1 MGIPAQQGA
10 VGEGSWE
17 GSGGSRS
24 GETRSPLSRP
34 APLGRRMGW
43 SFGPAGGP
51 GVGAAPEAADPS
63 PPLLGWT
70 LGVESP
76 QASGLSPQ
84 RTPPPVLSPAVAFLQ
99 CRGGRGGVC
108 QGETRSP
115 RPHKSKR
122 RHMVSRASVC
132 GERAGRLWRSHPRAC
147 PGPAQSPGSPPQDT
161 GIPKT
166 DRLEPGTAPTPPRS
180 LEHIRVGTEP
190 APIRPSLPTA
200 WTTGEGRRHAPA
212 ERWGGG
218 SPLPSPPVPPPPSG
232 ARLGGG
238 CPGFSPADGER
249 AGQGLCPLAAMLVR
263 GSPGAHRSGGCS
275 L

>member
-76 QASGLSPQ
+76 QASGLSQQ

-108 QGETRSP
+108 QGETGSP

-132 GERAGRLWRSHPRAC
+132 RERAGRLWRSHPRAC

-161 GIPKT
+161 GNPKT
-166 DRLEPGTAPTPPRS
+166 AGLNQAQPPRLPGLLSPSGWAQSQPPSVRLYPRRGPQGRVVDTRPLRDGAVGPRS
-180 LEHIRVGTEP
+180 LP
-190 APIRPSLPTA
+190 AC
-200 WTTGEGRRHAPA
+200 AP
-212 ERWGGG
+212 
-218 SPLPSPPVPPPPSG
+218 SPLRCQ
-232 ARLGGG
+232 ARGRL
-238 CPGFSPADGER
+238 PWF
-249 AGQGLCPLAAMLVR
+249 LAC
-263 GSPGAHRSGGCS
+263 GW
-275 L
+275 